1 MPRPTGN
8 GAGTA
13 AFAHRQRHG
22 APTRLRSPHLGMGR
36 AGCADKTHRFVGY
49 ANAQRAR
56 RRGRTLGRTA
66 PDARSRGPVYADYR
80 RRGKGHARRHSH
92 RRSLALFRTIEHG
105 DAPQRLRFATRT
117 RRARCGDARGRL
129 SRDTALPGSPRYRVR
144 AAAGLHREM
153 GNLVHASGLGIQR
166 CRLLLRA
173 LAAPCPRDSRRADR
187 KRLGRYAH
195 RGMDERRS
203 GTERRRKDTCDRR
216 GIRRPEPGSSAL
228 QRHDPAAHPLYAA
241 GVHLVPGRV
250 EQGIPCQIPV
260 RHGGAG
266 G

>member
-153 GNLVHASGLGIQR
+153 GNLVHASR
-166 CRLLLRA
+166 
-173 LAAPCPRDSRRADR
+173 PRDSAPS
-187 KRLGRYAH
+187 AIT
-195 RGMDERRS
+195 S
-203 GTERRRKDTCDRR
+203 GSGCT
-216 GIRRPEPGSSAL
+216 
-228 QRHDPAAHPLYAA
+228 
-241 GVHLVPGRV
+241 VPSGFPS
-250 EQGIPCQIPV
+250 G
-260 RHGGAG
+260 
-266 G
+266 